1 MCANDGELIM
11 KIRALVRLIAAMG
24 ILLPS
29 LLSTSSAEANL
40 FSLSVHRRTCS
51 QATAYVSYDGFSGG
65 TAPFYIAFTVDLNN
79 NGVFGEV
86 GEPTLF
92 AEVTGNGSPLVIGRR
107 LTFPNQREGAFIA
120 VTAYEVDGEGFFV
133 SGPLEPV
140 RYSCTNRPA
149 LNATA
154 SNTGIVPRIAVVAR
168 VFVNRVEV
176 YSQPSAASTLIGSL
190 GLGQQV
196 DVIGRNARND
206 WVQIRFSGGTG
217 WIMWQTQARLSGA
230 FSQLPIVG

>member
-1 MCANDGELIM
+1 M
-11 KIRALVRLIAAMG
+11 KLRAALRLSLA
-24 ILLPS
+24 LS
-29 LLSTSSAEANL
+29 LLAPLLLSASAAEANIN
-40 FSLSVHRRTCS
+40 SLSVHRRTCS
-51 QATAYVSYDGFSGG
+51 QATAFVNYDGFSGG
-65 TAPFYIAFTVDLNN
+65 TAPYYIAFTVDLND
-79 NGVFGEV
+79 NGIFGEV

-92 AEVTGNGSPLVIGRR
+92 AEVSGNGSPLVIGRR
-107 LTFPNQREGAFIA
+107 LTFRNQREGSFIA
-120 VTAYEVDGEGFFV
+120 VTAYEVDSEGFFV
-133 SGPLEPV
+133 GGPLEPV

-176 YSQPSAASTLIGSL
+176 YSAPSATSTLVGGL

-196 DVIGRNARND
+196 DVLGRNARND
-206 WVQIRFSGGTG
+206 WVQIRFNGGTG

-230 FSQLPIVG
+230 FAQLPIVE

>member
-1 MCANDGELIM
+1 M
-11 KIRALVRLIAAMG
+11 KSRALLRLLLATCL
-24 ILLPS
+24 LLPA
-29 LLSTSSAEANL
+29 LLSAAPAQANI

-51 QATAYVSYDGFSGG
+51 QATAFVNYDGFSGG
-65 TAPFYIAFTVDLNN
+65 SAPFYIAFTVDLNN

-107 LTFPNQREGAFIA
+107 LSFPTQREGTFIA
-120 VTAYEVDGEGFFV
+120 VTAYEVDSAGFFV
-133 SGPLEPV
+133 GGPLEPV

-154 SNTGIVPRIAVVAR
+154 SNTGVQPQIAVVAR

-176 YSQPSAASTLIGSL
+176 YSAPSAASTLIGGL

-196 DVIGRNARND
+196 DVLARNVRND
-206 WVQIRFSGGTG
+206 WVQIRFGGGTG

-230 FSQLPIVG
+230 FSQLPVVQ

>member
-1 MCANDGELIM
+1 MT
-11 KIRALVRLIAAMG
+11 IRAFMRLTIAVAV
-24 ILLPS
+24 LLPA
-29 LLSTSSAEANL
+29 LLSTTAAEANI

-51 QATAYVSYDGFSGG
+51 QATAYVNYDGFSGG
-65 TAPFYIAFTVDLNN
+65 SAPFYVAFTVDLNN

-92 AEVTGNGSPLVIGRR
+92 TQVSGGGSPLNLGQR
-107 LTFPNQREGAFIA
+107 LTFRNQREGTFIA
-120 VTAYEVDGEGFFV
+120 VTAYEVDSEGFYV
-133 SGPLEPV
+133 SEGLEPV

-154 SNTGIVPRIAVVAR
+154 SNTGTTPIIASVAR

-176 YSQPSAASTLIGSL
+176 YSEPSAASTLIGGL

-217 WIMWQTQARLSGA
+217 WIMWQTQARLTGA
-230 FSQLPIVG
+230 FSQLPVVQ